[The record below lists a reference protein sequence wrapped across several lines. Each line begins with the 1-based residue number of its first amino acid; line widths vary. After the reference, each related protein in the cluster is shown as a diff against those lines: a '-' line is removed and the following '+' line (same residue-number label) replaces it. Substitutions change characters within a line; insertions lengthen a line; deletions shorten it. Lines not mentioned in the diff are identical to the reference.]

1 MRFKELSKWIND
13 KYKLSCKFT
22 LRFTRLTST
31 CLSGLVVTSWPLVPK
46 VGSSSPALGIP
57 FY

>member
-13 KYKLSCKFT
+13 KYKLSCKLT
-22 LRFTRLTST
+22 LRFTKISST